1 MLQVHGGYGYMKDYA
16 IERYYRDCRALE
28 IIEGTSQ
35 IQQFLI
41 ARDIYKAKGLEIR
54 P

>member
-1 MLQVHGGYGYMKDYA
+1 MKEYA

-28 IIEGTSQ
+28 IIEGTNQ

-41 ARDIYKAKGLEIR
+41 ARDIYRTEGLDIR

>member
-1 MLQVHGGYGYMKDYA
+1 MLQVHGGYGYMKEYA

-28 IIEGTSQ
+28 IIDGTSQ
-35 IQQFLI
+35 IQQYLV
-41 ARDIYKAKGLEIR
+41 ARDVYKAQGVAIE

>member
-1 MLQVHGGYGYMKDYA
+1 
-16 IERYYRDCRALE
+16 LE

-41 ARDIYKAKGLEIR
+41 AREVYKTEGLEIR